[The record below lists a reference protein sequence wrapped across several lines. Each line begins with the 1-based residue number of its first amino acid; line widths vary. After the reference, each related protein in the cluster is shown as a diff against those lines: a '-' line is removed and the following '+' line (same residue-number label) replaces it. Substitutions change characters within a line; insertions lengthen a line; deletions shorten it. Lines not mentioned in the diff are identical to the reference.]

1 MRRVV
6 GAVCIGNRSGS
17 TNFLL
22 QATANKVSRRAL
34 LDHMFRLRSTASLRC
49 KHCHFVVPSMFCLQN
64 STVAC
69 DQLSRR
75 RMLLKFFALKSYS
88 KVIGDLCG
96 ANAPWI
102 CSLSA
107 LCLANLRLRFASLKM
122 TCIRSGYRGTGVDPY
137 RIALCAPSLTNGTDA
152 VPKPP

>member
-6 GAVCIGNRSGS
+6 GAVCIGSNSGS

-34 LDHMFRLRSTASLRC
+34 LDHMFRLRSTASLRF

-69 DQLSRR
+69 DKVLSEEGFG
-75 RMLLKFFALKSYS
+75 LVPLS
-88 KVIGDLCG
+88 G
-96 ANAPWI
+96 WI
-102 CSLSA
+102 
-107 LCLANLRLRFASLKM
+107 F
-122 TCIRSGYRGTGVDPY
+122 Y
-137 RIALCAPSLTNGTDA
+137 A
-152 VPKPP
+152 VSV